1 MNKFVVRIIATVA
14 LFRIEAAVAS
24 VSSSSEERLYTVV
37 EDTSVVFTSCDS
49 IRICGTLTTPKK
61 CKNFPTVI
69 LISGSGKQNR
79 DGDMAGHSM
88 FRDIAHH
95 LSARGI
101 AVLRMDDRGTGQSTG
116 HYEYAT
122 TADFAADALAAFEYL
137 KDKKGINKERIGLL
151 GHSEGAAAACIVAAQ
166 NKEVAFVISLAG
178 LLSDG
183 LSSVIS
189 QNYDLVEASSMKERD
204 KQRYHQIMAL
214 MARTAY
220 DYADSDSLQTKIYER
235 HDIWKSADNSRF
247 KALWGDE
254 QDTFRFPVWFYA
266 NDASRKWYRF
276 FIRYNP
282 ADYMKHISVP
292 FLAING
298 EKDAMVNAKLNLGT
312 AQKLMEHNPHFQ
324 TLLLPGLNHLLLP
337 CEKGTPDEYRSIKAP
352 LSSEVLK
359 AVEEFILSP
368 RIP

>member
-24 VSSSSEERLYTVV
+24 VSNSPDERLYTVV

-61 CKNFPTVI
+61 CKNTPAVI

-137 KDKKGINKERIGLL
+137 KNKKGINKERIGLL

-235 HDIWKSADNSRF
+235 HDIWKSADTSRF

-292 FLAING
+292 FFAING
-298 EKDAMVNAKLNLGT
+298 DKDVMVNAELNLGT
-312 AQKLMEHNPHFQ
+312 AKQLMAHNKYFKSQ
-324 TLLLPGLNHLLLP
+324 VFSGLNHLLLP
-337 CEKGTPDEYRSIKAP
+337 CEKGTPEEYPSITVP
-352 LSSEVLK
+352 ISVDVLK
-359 AVEEFILSP
+359 AMNDFILSFTH
-368 RIP
+368 